1 MIYNL
6 QEIIFSNCSNCSHFE
21 ADKSPKPELQ
31 LLLLLL
37 LLFIYKA
44 LRSYLIVSYKNV
56 MQGKLNAVAFTLR
69 TYLNQFSL
77 GGICKQK

>member
-21 ADKSPKPELQ
+21 ADKSPKLELQ
-31 LLLLLL
+31 LLLLL
-37 LLFIYKA
+37 IYKA
-44 LRSYLIVSYKNV
+44 LCSYLIVSYKNV

>member
-21 ADKSPKPELQ
+21 ADKSPKLELQ

-37 LLFIYKA
+37 LIYKA
-44 LRSYLIVSYKNV
+44 LRSYLIVGYKNV

>member
-21 ADKSPKPELQ
+21 ADKSPKLELQ

-37 LLFIYKA
+37 LIYKA
-44 LRSYLIVSYKNV
+44 LRSYLIVGYKNV

-77 GGICKQK
+77 GGTSNQE